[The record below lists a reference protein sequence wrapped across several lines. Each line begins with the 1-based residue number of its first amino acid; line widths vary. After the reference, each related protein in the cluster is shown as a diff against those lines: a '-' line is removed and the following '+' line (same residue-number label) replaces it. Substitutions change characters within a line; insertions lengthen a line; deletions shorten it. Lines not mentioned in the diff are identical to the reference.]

1 MVTSYRVLP
10 EALTLRCSVKKVVLR
25 NFAKLIRKHLCQS
38 LFFNKVSTLLKKKLW
53 HKCFPANYAIFLKTS
68 FLTEHLRWL
77 LLSFIGCTVIGSSLG
92 SSVIGWFSSP
102 LGSSVIESYL
112 GYSVI
117 RSSLGSSLGSSVVG
131 SLLGLASLSI
141 LCAVFSAKCWC
152 FETKRIRNNETKLRK
167 TEKNMEKEN
176 NSDKSDSSE
185 NEISDLDSL
194 KAFEFEPKTNIGEIN
209 S

>member
-1 MVTSYRVLP
+1 MLRVTSYRVLP
-10 EALTLRCSVKKVVLR
+10 QALTLRCSVKKVVLR

-77 LLSFIGCTVIGSSLG
+77 LLSFIGCTVIGSS
-92 SSVIGWFSSP
+92 